1 MQRIDLG
8 SKFLDGTVHNGALR
22 VVINRPERRNACT
35 IEMYHGIKKAA
46 VLAEKDPD
54 IDTLLLTGTND
65 VFCVGGEM
73 GGQHEGGGT
82 IDRETDGLDLLP
94 FQQLE
99 SLSKIVVTAV
109 NGLCHGGGLNMVLC
123 SDIAVASDRA
133 TFRAPE
139 LLRGVA
145 DPFLPARLPARVG
158 IALAKYLLFTAASI
172 DAAEAARIG
181 LVAKVLPHEELPV
194 HVEWV
199 LEQIRRT
206 GPAARAA
213 VKQDINRHLPRFDI
227 PMFAR
232 SLRSAEV
239 VEGFEAFVEKRLPAW
254 PRG

>member
-1 MQRIDLG
+1 MQRIDLD
-8 SKFLDGTVHNGALR
+8 SKYLEGTIQHGVLR

-35 IEMYHGIKKAA
+35 IEMYHGIKRAA
-46 VLAEKDPD
+46 VLADKDPA
-54 IDTLLLTGTND
+54 IDALLITGVGD

-94 FQQLE
+94 FGQIE
-99 SLSKIVVTAV
+99 SVGKIVVTAV

-123 SDIAVASDRA
+123 SDIALASDRA

-158 IALAKYLLFTAASI
+158 VAVAKYLLFTAATI
-172 DAAEAARIG
+172 DAADAERVG
-181 LVAKVLPHEELPV
+181 LVAKVLPHEELPAQ
-194 HVEWV
+194 VERV
-199 LEQIRRT
+199 LEQIRLT

-213 VKQDINRHLPRFDI
+213 VKQAVNRHLPPFDI

-232 SLRSAEV
+232 SLRSPEV
-239 VEGFEAFVEKRLPAW
+239 AEGFQAFVEKRPPKW

>member
-8 SKFLDGTVHNGALR
+8 SKYLEGTIQHGALR

-46 VLAEKDPD
+46 VLADKDAA
-54 IDTLLLTGTND
+54 IDALLITGVAD
-65 VFCVGGEM
+65 LFCVGGEM
-73 GGQHEGGGT
+73 GGQHEGGGA

-94 FQQLE
+94 FRQLE
-99 SLSKIVVTAV
+99 SIAKVVITAV
-109 NGLCHGGGLNMVLC
+109 NGLCQGGGLNMVLC
-123 SDIAVASDRA
+123 SDIALASDHA

-158 IALAKYLLFTAASI
+158 VALAKYLLFTAASI
-172 DAAEAARIG
+172 DAATAERIG

-199 LEQIRRT
+199 LEQIRLT

-213 VKQDINRHLPRFDI
+213 VKQNINRHLPPFDI
-227 PMFAR
+227 PMFAQ
-232 SLRSAEV
+232 SLRSPEV
-239 VEGFEAFVEKRLPAW
+239 AEGFQAFVEKRPPKW